1 MRFVDSNVFLHAFLS
16 PRRELTQRERA
27 TKESAKEIVERIEA
41 GETVATST
49 VHLSEVVNVVESG
62 LGLQES
68 LGLLA
73 WAVSRP
79 NVSVYPTRP
88 GDYEAALPVAK
99 DRGVSPNDALAY
111 TLMRQHGID
120 EIYTFDR
127 HFNQLTEVTRLP
139 QVETS
144 NVSETERQE

>member
-1 MRFVDSNVFLHAFLS
+1 MRFVDSNVFLHAFLR
-16 PRRELTQRERA
+16 PRRELTQREQA
-27 TKESAKEIVERIEA
+27 TKESAKEIVERIEE

-49 VHLSEVVNVVESG
+49 VHISEIVNLVESG

-68 LGLLA
+68 LGFLA

-79 NVSVYPTRP
+79 NVSVYPTAP

-99 DRGVSPNDALAY
+99 DRGVSANDALAY
-111 TLMRQHGID
+111 ILMRQHGID
-120 EIYTFDR
+120 EIYTFDS

-139 QVETS
+139 QIETS
-144 NVSETERQE
+144 NVGKTER